1 MRPVTNQLMCVKNF
15 KGNRDPEA
23 RAMRCLNSLGRD
35 GELVSEPQDF
45 RIGENH
51 RIIEHARKKHNGK
64 PA

>member
-1 MRPVTNQLMCVKNF
+1 
-15 KGNRDPEA
+15 
-23 RAMRCLNSLGRD
+23 MRCLNSLGRD

>member
-1 MRPVTNQLMCVKNF
+1 MRPDRKPLICVKNF
-15 KGNRDPEA
+15 RGDRDPEA
-23 RAMRCLNSLGRD
+23 QTMRRLNSLGRD

-51 RIIEHARKKHNGK
+51 RIIEHAWKKHNGK